1 MTKPQECE
9 DINGVLAG
17 RGGWVRY
24 GAAVVWLL
32 LIIVP
37 FGTTLAAGH
46 HRRGLTAGGTVI
58 LVGIYLYLF
67 ARYRR
72 GRARPTRYGPLLM
85 SLLVCLYAVSLT
97 LTLAAGPDWGFLF
110 TYCVAPTALGA
121 PKRVVPG
128 VVVGTTVLAA
138 AASALAGSSG
148 GNLLGL
154 TVSTAGVGLLM
165 LVMRDLRTRNEE
177 LTAARAELARLAVA
191 QERQRFARDLHDLLG
206 HSLSVIALKAELAGR
221 LLPGRPAD
229 AQREVLEVEE
239 VARAA
244 LVEVREAV
252 SGYRR
257 LTLDGE
263 LGGARMALSAAG
275 IEAEIRREAFELPDE
290 AEAVLAWA
298 VREGAT
304 NVLRH
309 SGAQRCRFQFHR
321 TATGAALE
329 VLDDG
334 VGVGPNA
341 ALPGGGHG
349 LAGLAERVSALQG
362 RVRAGPAP
370 TGGYRLAVEVPVAAL
385 NGAEP

>member
-1 MTKPQECE
+1 VTEPDECD
-9 DINGVLAG
+9 DINGVMAG
-17 RGGWVRY
+17 RSAWVRY
-24 GAAVVWLL
+24 GAAFVWLL
-32 LIIVP
+32 LIVVP
-37 FGTTLAAGH
+37 FGSTLIAGD
-46 HRRGLTAGGTVI
+46 HRSGRAVTIAGVAV
-58 LVGIYLYLF
+58 LVTIYVYLF

-72 GRARPTRYGPLLM
+72 GRARPARQGPLLTA
-85 SLLVCLYAVSLT
+85 LLVCLYVVSLVM
-97 LTLAAGPDWGFLF
+97 TLAAGPGWGFLF
-110 TYCVAPTALGA
+110 TYCVAPTALSV
-121 PKRVVPG
+121 PKRIVPG
-128 VVVGTTVLAA
+128 IVVGTTVLAA
-138 AASALAGSSG
+138 GAAALAGSSS

-154 TVSTAGVGLLM
+154 TVSTAGIGLLM
-165 LVMRDLRTRNEE
+165 LVMRDLRARNEE

-221 LLPGRPAD
+221 LLPARPED
-229 AQREVLEVEE
+229 AQREVSEIED

-252 SGYRR
+252 SGYRK

-275 IEAEIRREAFELPDE
+275 IEAEIERESFELPGE

-309 SGAQRCRFQFHR
+309 SHANRCRFRFSR
-321 TATGAALE
+321 TATGASLE

-334 VGVGPNA
+334 VGAVN
-341 ALPGGGHG
+341 GGHG
-349 LAGLAERVSALQG
+349 AGHGLTGLAERVSALQG
-362 RVRAGPAP
+362 RVLAGPAP
-370 TGGYRLAVEVPVAAL
+370 SGGYRLAVEVPVASL
-385 NGAEP
+385 GGRRS